1 VKETNSSVMVAP
13 LMVDTGSDSPV
24 GRKSNGANRCK
35 SRASSSRGFLRSPNH
50 PSHSAHQR
58 FPHKPNWDP
67 NVHPSFS
74 NSPFNHR
81 GPDGIM
87 ALPQVVLPSYENQT
101 TEIWHEEYARLSA
114 SGPRSPTA
122 SSRYMGDPSH
132 TARPQSQQ
140 ARPPRMFRSRTSR
153 QPRAKTSLQSRPVFS
168 RGQSLIDPTRP
179 VQPLTENETFSF
191 ELLRKTLPIEERTL
205 VEQWLRDRQIVFAKQ
220 KFAQEKEEAKEAEQ
234 KLIAE
239 ALRIKEVARKQKI
252 RQRKMAEQ
260 SKREEE
266 EAQR

>member
-1 VKETNSSVMVAP
+1 MLLAAKLDFWAP
-13 LMVDTGSDSPV
+13 
-24 GRKSNGANRCK
+24 
-35 SRASSSRGFLRSPNH
+35 RSLDNCLW
-50 PSHSAHQR
+50 
-58 FPHKPNWDP
+58 F
-67 NVHPSFS
+67 
-74 NSPFNHR
+74 
-81 GPDGIM
+81 
-87 ALPQVVLPSYENQT
+87 VLPRQFFV
-101 TEIWHEEYARLSA
+101 L
-114 SGPRSPTA
+114 
-122 SSRYMGDPSH
+122 
-132 TARPQSQQ
+132 
-140 ARPPRMFRSRTSR
+140 SRT
-153 QPRAKTSLQSRPVFS
+153 
-168 RGQSLIDPTRP
+168 GQSLIDPTRP

-220 KFAQEKEEAKEAEQ
+220 KFAQEKKEAKEAEQ